1 MCGIAGMVM
10 IDSAAIADEAAV
22 QRMTDALVHR
32 GPDSGGVWTS
42 RNAALGARRLR
53 VLDLAAGEQP
63 LTSPDDRYVI
73 VYNGEIYNHRE
84 VRVELETKGVTFKTH
99 CDTETVLAAY
109 AAWGTNCLAR
119 FNGMFAFAIH
129 DTHENTL
136 FLARD
141 RLGVKPLF
149 YSQTPDAFVFASELD
164 ALMRSQLLPRDID
177 RESLADY
184 FRYLYVPAPDT
195 IYRGISKLLPGE
207 SILLKN
213 GRMETQRWWSP
224 RLNIDSSWTLDSAA
238 ERFRELL
245 FDSVRLRL
253 ISDVPLGAFL
263 SGGVDSSCVVAAM
276 AQHAATIK
284 TFSIGFDDAAANEL
298 PYAREVAT
306 RFGTHHT
313 EEIVRPDAVALL
325 PQIVRHFGEPFA
337 DSSAIPT
344 WYVSQLARRN
354 VTVALSGDGGDELF
368 AGYDWT
374 RMNRLVARYRRVPG
388 GIRRLIDLA
397 LGALPDSERIR
408 KLARFS
414 ADSFLSPLES
424 FRRRQTSFSPREL
437 DELLLGG
444 ATATR
449 DRFAEVAT
457 PAETMNSDDW
467 MLLHDLLMY
476 LPDDILTK
484 VDRMSMAHALEA
496 RVPLLDYRLVE
507 FAMTVPFH
515 LKAAHGV
522 TKRVM
527 KHACGDLL
535 PESVMRQRKRGFAI
549 PIHKW
554 FRGPLREIFHDTVLS
569 KSARSRESIDT
580 KAAARF
586 LDRHT
591 QRGEDLGH
599 HLWAVLVLEHWLA
612 AAR

>member
-10 IDSAAIADEAAV
+10 NDPTAAADQAAV
-22 QRMTDALVHR
+22 QRMTDALTHR
-32 GPDSGGVWTS
+32 GPDSGGVWAS

-63 LTSPDDRYVI
+63 LATPDGRYVI
-73 VYNGEIYNHRE
+73 VYNGEVYNHRE
-84 VRVELETKGVTFKTH
+84 VRVDLEQKGVAFTSN

-109 AAWGTNCLAR
+109 AAWGTKCLAR

-129 DTHENTL
+129 DTLENTL
-136 FLARD
+136 FVARD

-149 YSQTPDAFVFASELD
+149 YSQTAEAFVFASELD
-164 ALMRSQLLPRDID
+164 ALMRSQLPPRDID
-177 RESLADY
+177 RGSLADY
-184 FRYLYVPAPDT
+184 LRYLYVPAPDT
-195 IYRGISKLLPGE
+195 IYRGVSKLLPGE
-207 SILLKN
+207 FIFLEK
-213 GRMETQRWWSP
+213 GRAEVHRWWSP
-224 RLNIDSSWTLDSAA
+224 RVNIDPTWTLDSAA

-253 ISDVPLGAFL
+253 LSDVPLGAFL

-276 AQHAATIK
+276 AGHAARVK
-284 TFSIGFDDAAANEL
+284 TFSIGFDDAEANEL
-298 PYAREVAT
+298 PYAREVAA
-306 RFGTHHT
+306 RFGADHT

-325 PQIVRHFGEPFA
+325 PQLIRHFGEPFA
-337 DSSAIPT
+337 DSSAIPA
-344 WYVSQLARRN
+344 WYVSRLARGH

-374 RMNRLVARYRRVPG
+374 RMDRLVGRYRRVPG
-388 GIRRLIDLA
+388 GIRRLVDLV
-397 LGALPDSERIR
+397 LKGLPESERTR
-408 KLARFS
+408 KLSRFS
-414 ADSFLSPLES
+414 ADSFLTPLES
-424 FRRRQTSFSPREL
+424 FRRRQTCFSAREL

-444 ATATR
+444 TTTTR
-449 DRFAEVAT
+449 DRFAELAAPEDST
-457 PAETMNSDDW
+457 TGDDW

-554 FRGPLREIFHDTVLS
+554 FRGPLREVFHDTVLGE
-569 KSARSRESIDT
+569 SARSREYLDT
-580 KAAARF
+580 KVAAKLF
-586 LDRHT
+586 ERHT
-591 QRGEDLGH
+591 MRGENLGH
-599 HLWAVLVLEHWLA
+599 HLWAVLVFEHCLA